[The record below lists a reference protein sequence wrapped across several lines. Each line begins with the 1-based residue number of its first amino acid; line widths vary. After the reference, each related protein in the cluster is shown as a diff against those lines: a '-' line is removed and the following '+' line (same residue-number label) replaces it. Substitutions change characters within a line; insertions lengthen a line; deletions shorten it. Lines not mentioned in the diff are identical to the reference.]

1 MARIEACLN
10 SRPIS
15 LQSDD
20 PSDLSALTPGHF
32 LTGGPVLAPLDPL
45 TTETPIS
52 VADCWQRL
60 KIIHKDFYLRWTN
73 EYLRELQR
81 RTKWKK
87 SLPNIEINDL
97 VVVRDENLPPN
108 RWRLGRVTQ
117 IHPGRD
123 NRVRVVD
130 LQTER
135 ALSPGQSLN

>member
-1 MARIEACLN
+1 MPN
-10 SRPIS
+10 
-15 LQSDD
+15 D
-20 PSDLSALTPGHF
+20 PSDLSALIPGHF
-32 LTGGPVLAPLDPL
+32 LTGGPVLAPLDSL

-52 VADCWQRL
+52 VVNRWQRL
-60 KIIHKDFYLRWTN
+60 KIIHKDFCLRLKS

-135 ALSPGQSLN
+135 GIIIRPIVKLIILPKITN